1 MYPGKEAGMKRLCCW
16 MFLLAVPLVL
26 TSCSSS
32 KPLGADQNQVIAERD
47 REIAGLRAEI
57 KGLKAEKARASD
69 VDAELK
75 TALADLEAERKI
87 RVEGNRI
94 VMENAVLFASGSETI
109 TPDGATVL
117 DKIWNVLVKYSSDR
131 DILIE
136 GHTDNVP
143 ISEEYEGK
151 YASNWELSS
160 ARSLT
165 VLNYLLEKKDAKPS
179 RLGAVG
185 YGEYRP
191 IADNSTEEGRK
202 RNRRVVIVVGAKS

>member
-1 MYPGKEAGMKRLCCW
+1 MKRLCCW
-16 MFLLAVPLVL
+16 MFLLAVPLVF

-32 KPLGADQNQVIAERD
+32 KPLGADKNQVIAERD
-47 REIAGLRAEI
+47 KEIAGLRAEI

-75 TALADLEAERKI
+75 AALADLEAERII

-109 TPDGATVL
+109 TPAGATVL
-117 DKIWNVLVKYSSDR
+117 DKIWDVLGQYSDR

-143 ISEEYEGK
+143 ISQEYEGL

-160 ARSLT
+160 ARSLA
-165 VLNYLLEKKDAKPS
+165 VLYYLHEKKDAKPS

-191 IADNSTEEGRK
+191 IGDNSTEEGRK